1 MIKRSHERV
10 DGGHR
15 FTFVLHAD
23 EPAGKVSVVGDFNEW
38 RPGAHLL
45 RRRSNGTRSVSVT
58 VPAGSTVC
66 FRYLGENGLWF
77 DDTDADFLTAH
88 GGLIRL

>member
-1 MIKRSHERV
+1 MIKRSHERSN
-10 DGGHR
+10 GGHR
-15 FTFVLHAD
+15 LTFVLQAD
-23 EPAGKVSVVGDFNEW
+23 QPAGKVSVVGDFNAW

-58 VPAGSTVC
+58 LPAGSTVC

-77 DDTDADFLTAH
+77 DDGDADLVTEH
-88 GGLIRL
+88 GSLIRL